1 MKQPSLKDLIIFENE
16 HYLVLNKPA
25 FVATLNDRND
35 PNNLLDWVREL
46 VPDAQACHRLD
57 KETSGCIAFAKNP
70 EAYRHLA
77 IQFEKRKVQKVYHA
91 IADGLHEFR
100 EERVLLPI
108 LQLNNGLVVINRQE
122 GKAAETIFTTLEAY
136 RAHTLVE
143 CRPVTGRMHQIRIHL
158 KSLNAPISGD
168 DSYGGKPLLLSE
180 IKRNYNLKKDAE
192 EQPLIKR
199 VALHAFA
206 LAFENVD
213 GRPLQVE
220 APYFKDFA
228 VALKQLRKYL

>member
-1 MKQPSLKDLIIFENE
+1 MKKPQLKDLILFQNE
-16 HYLVLNKPA
+16 HYLLLNKPA

-57 KETSGCIAFAKNP
+57 KETSGCLAFAKHP

-77 IQFEKRKVQKVYHA
+77 IQFEKRQVQKVYHA
-91 IADGLHEFR
+91 ITDGLHEFR
-100 EERVLLPI
+100 DERVILPI
-108 LQLNNGLVVINRQE
+108 LALNNGLVVINKLE
-122 GKAAETIFTTLEAY
+122 GKQAETIFNTLEAY
-136 RAHTLVE
+136 RSHTLVE

-180 IKRNYNLKKDAE
+180 IKRNYNLKKHTE
-192 EQPLIKR
+192 ERPLIGR
-199 VALHAFA
+199 VALHAFS
-206 LAFENVD
+206 LGFSDLD
-213 GRPLQVE
+213 GSELKVE
-220 APYFKDFA
+220 APYFKDFSVA
-228 VALKQLRKYL
+228 VKQLSKYR

>member
-206 LAFENVD
+206 LAFENVN
-213 GRPLQVE
+213 GSPLKVE

>member
-1 MKQPSLKDLIIFENE
+1 M
-16 HYLVLNKPA
+16 LNKPA
-25 FVATLNDRND
+25 GVATLNDRND

-100 EERVLLPI
+100 EERVTLPI
-108 LQLNNGLVVINRQE
+108 LQMNNGLVTINRLE
-122 GKAAETIFTTLEAY
+122 GKQAETIFTTLEAY
-136 RAHTLVE
+136 RAHSLIE

-158 KSLNAPISGD
+158 KSLKAPISGD
-168 DSYGGKPLLLSE
+168 EAYGGKPLFLSE
-180 IKRNYNLKKDAE
+180 IKRNFNLKKDTE
-192 EQPLIKR
+192 EQPLIRR

-206 LAFENVD
+206 LAYENVD
-213 GRPLQVE
+213 GSALRVE
-220 APYFKDFA
+220 APYFKDFSVA
-228 VALKQLRKYL
+228 VKQLSKHR

>member
-100 EERVLLPI
+100 EERVVLPI

-213 GRPLQVE
+213 GSPLQVE

>member
-100 EERVLLPI
+100 EERVQLPI

-213 GRPLQVE
+213 GSPLQVE

>member
-16 HYLVLNKPA
+16 HYLLLNKPA

-57 KETSGCIAFAKNP
+57 KETSGCLAFAKNP
-70 EAYRHLA
+70 DAYRHLA

-91 IADGLHEFR
+91 ISDGLHEFR

-108 LQLNNGLVVINRQE
+108 LQLNNGLVVINRLE
-122 GKAAETIFTTLEAY
+122 GKQAETIFNTQEAY
-136 RAHTLVE
+136 RAHTLIE

-158 KSLNAPISGD
+158 KTLNAPISGD
-168 DSYGGKPLLLSE
+168 DAYGGKPLLLSD
-180 IKRNYNLKKDAE
+180 IKRNYNLKKEAE

-199 VALHAFA
+199 VALHAFS
-206 LAFENVD
+206 LSFENLD
-213 GRPLQVE
+213 GKMLSVE
-220 APYFKDFA
+220 APYFKDFS
-228 VALKQLRKYL
+228 VALKQLSKYR